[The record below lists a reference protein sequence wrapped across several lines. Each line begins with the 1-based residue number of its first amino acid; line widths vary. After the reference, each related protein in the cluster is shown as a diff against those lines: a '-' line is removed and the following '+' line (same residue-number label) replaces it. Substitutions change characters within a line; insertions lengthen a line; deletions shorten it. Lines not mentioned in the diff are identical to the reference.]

1 MTTTETLRQTT
12 EDDVTEALKGAYVSL
27 PLTTAAEVLEAFNL
41 ILDAKMG
48 EDGGEVE

>member
-1 MTTTETLRQTT
+1 MSTAESLRQTN

-41 ILDAKMG
+41 LLDAKLG
-48 EDGGEVE
+48 ELED